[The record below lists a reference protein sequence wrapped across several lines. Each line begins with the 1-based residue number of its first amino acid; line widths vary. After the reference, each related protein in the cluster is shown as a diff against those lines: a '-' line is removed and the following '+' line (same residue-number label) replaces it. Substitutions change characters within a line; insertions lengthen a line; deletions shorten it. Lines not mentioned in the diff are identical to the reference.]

1 MFIKVII
8 LIIIGYII
16 QLSALNWYSILI
28 YSSIIGLG
36 SNSLK
41 QSIVIGFLVGLIPWL
56 VQFILYY
63 QNTILLLNR
72 ISSMFFNY
80 QSPILLI
87 ILSLLLISLL
97 IIFILNDQDFESMI
111 YTLSFIVVAI
121 IRAFFVIIKS
131 EEGYIFF
138 TSA

>member
-1 MFIKVII
+1 MLIKVII

-63 QNTILLLNR
+63 QNTVLLLNR

-97 IIFILNDQDFESMI
+97 TILISTSFYYIKTLI
-111 YTLSFIVVAI
+111 YD
-121 IRAFFVIIKS
+121 RRKN
-131 EEGYIFF
+131 
-138 TSA
+138 

>member
-1 MFIKVII
+1 MLIKVII

-41 QSIVIGFLVGLIPWL
+41 QSIVIGVLVGLIPWL

-63 QNTILLLNR
+63 QNTVLLLNR

-97 IIFILNDQDFESMI
+97 TILISTSFYYIKTLI
-111 YTLSFIVVAI
+111 YD
-121 IRAFFVIIKS
+121 RRKN
-131 EEGYIFF
+131 
-138 TSA
+138 

>member
-1 MFIKVII
+1 MFIKIII

-41 QSIVIGFLVGLIPWL
+41 QSIVIGVLVGLIPWL

-63 QNTILLLNR
+63 QNTVLLLNR

-97 IIFILNDQDFESMI
+97 TILISTSFYYIKTLI
-111 YTLSFIVVAI
+111 YD
-121 IRAFFVIIKS
+121 RRKN
-131 EEGYIFF
+131 
-138 TSA
+138 

>member
-1 MFIKVII
+1 MLIKVII

-41 QSIVIGFLVGLIPWL
+41 QSIVIGVLVGLIPWL
-56 VQFILYY
+56 VQFILFY
-63 QNTILLLNR
+63 QNTVLLLNR

-97 IIFILNDQDFESMI
+97 TILISTSFYYIKTLI
-111 YTLSFIVVAI
+111 YD
-121 IRAFFVIIKS
+121 RRKN
-131 EEGYIFF
+131 
-138 TSA
+138 